1 VCPGAALKE
10 GEGEGIGDGCDYVSD
25 ASVLPA
31 GPGQKPC
38 NGRKK
43 NIKIDDRK
51 RCMSIIFF
59 PFNEI

>member
-25 ASVLPA
+25 ASVLAA

-43 NIKIDDRK
+43 KYQNR
-51 RCMSIIFF
+51 
-59 PFNEI
+59 